1 MSDSNQKLDPKADQS
16 LQLMKKILLGIGG
29 VFVLVGLLRQWPL
42 AGKTYMQFIEGD
54 GYMSLMMGLIIIV
67 LAFAIK
73 LLAGQEDDG

>member
-1 MSDSNQKLDPKADQS
+1 MSDSNQKLDSKEEQS
-16 LQLMKKILLGIGG
+16 LQFMKKLLLSIGG
-29 VFVLVGLLRQWPL
+29 IFVLVGLVRQWPI

-73 LLAGQEDDG
+73 LLAGSE

>member
-1 MSDSNQKLDPKADQS
+1 MSDSNQKMNFKEEQN
-16 LQLMKKILLGIGG
+16 LQTMKKILLGIGG
-29 VFVLVGLLRQWPL
+29 VFILVGLVRQWPL

-73 LLAGQEDDG
+73 LLVGEEGDS

>member
-1 MSDSNQKLDPKADQS
+1 MPDSNQKLDPKAEQS
-16 LQLMKKILLGIGG
+16 LQFMKKLLLSIGG
-29 VFVLVGLLRQWPL
+29 IFVLVGLVRQWPI

-73 LLAGQEDDG
+73 LLAGSE

>member
-1 MSDSNQKLDPKADQS
+1 MSDSNQKLDSKEEQS
-16 LQLMKKILLGIGG
+16 LQFMKKLLLGLGG
-29 VFVLVGLLRQWPL
+29 IFVLVGLVRQWPL

-73 LLAGQEDDG
+73 LLAGQENDS